1 MPRLML
7 VAQSAG
13 DRAAA
18 AAKRL
23 PRDGRLLETARGRL
37 TMTRDLT
44 AALVVAA
51 LAALGMVLLVVFKLV
66 ESSLDMWRRWD
77 EDDEY
82 AGELVDIGGNNWRP
96 L

>member
-1 MPRLML
+1 MDTCHRAGARDNRGMNML
-7 VAQSAG
+7 FV
-13 DRAAA
+13 RIF
-18 AAKRL
+18 
-23 PRDGRLLETARGRL
+23 
-37 TMTRDLT
+37 
-44 AALVVAA
+44 LVVAA